1 MIQGSKLTCL
11 VFGIQNHQKTLVSL
25 DLDLLHAILPGT
37 WNRMCHFSSFF
48 YPFLRSPR
56 FSALRDASR
65 SEVAST
71 APFGCFKKLGVG
83 QGSNP
88 RRAMARPGCLLQ
100 LCSCSFM
107 FVSLGCQK
115 ARTPQQGNHSLRCRP
130 GMSSSSVN
138 RRASHWSNGIVIP
151 AAMLFSAEKYTRF
164 SAQMLEPNQQEFWQG
179 IKLVLVL
186 MLLPPDMICN
196 ASSLSRNA
204 ASTQNQRAAAASWS
218 GSYPEVLSTQALP
231 TSTDAQDLK

>member
-1 MIQGSKLTCL
+1 MFQ
-11 VFGIQNHQKTLVSL
+11 
-25 DLDLLHAILPGT
+25 
-37 WNRMCHFSSFF
+37 
-48 YPFLRSPR
+48 
-56 FSALRDASR
+56 
-65 SEVAST
+65 
-71 APFGCFKKLGVG
+71 KLGAR

-138 RRASHWSNGIVIP
+138 RRASHWSNGIAIR
-151 AAMLFSAEKYTRF
+151 AAMLLSAEKYTRF
-164 SAQMLEPNQQEFWQG
+164 SAQMLEPNQQEFGQG

-204 ASTQNQRAAAASWS
+204 ASTHGCKIKGLRLHLGLAATLRFSAPKPSLHQLTLKISSEIYAS
-218 GSYPEVLSTQALP
+218 
-231 TSTDAQDLK
+231 